1 MEKNNE
7 KDLINYQKDEKNF
20 DLKVNINKKR
30 ENSINQLL
38 SLIPGNEFINKKRK
52 KNKLKN
58 NFINNEKQQ
67 EPIKEN
73 KKEKL
78 NLNILKQSNENNFE
92 IKSEYYYI
100 EEEDSKVPYIFEKT
114 IKKIIK
120 NQPNKQFK
128 EVIEKNELTILSK
141 NKKNKYNEIY
151 PEENLKSLKSDKSKR
166 K

>member
-1 MEKNNE
+1 MEKVVKELKRDLIRKSGAVKRTIKEYISYVKESEEKKKDKYNKN
-7 KDLINYQKDEKNF
+7 KDL
-20 DLKVNINKKR
+20 
-30 ENSINQLL
+30 
-38 SLIPGNEFINKKRK
+38 
-52 KNKLKN
+52 
-58 NFINNEKQQ
+58 KQ
-67 EPIKEN
+67 I
-73 KKEKL
+73 
-78 NLNILKQSNENNFE
+78 NENNFE

-141 NKKNKYNEIY
+141 NKKKV
-151 PEENLKSLKSDKSKR
+151 LKKKKLKKR